1 LFTGSHYCTGTHC
14 FAFERRNSDA
24 TARCEP
30 QPGGWGHT
38 HLVHGVPGRNA
49 PAMGAHVQVHSRK
62 TGKSDLA
69 LERGNQQTC
78 EFCGTTSYASTVF
91 KLQQPRA
98 LVISD
103 LQGKHRPWSRARK
116 LRELNST
123 RCCAKDRKTDSSPSP
138 RWPSEG
144 LNLCRGSYFSFHAK
158 TPRGASKIHY
168 PWYLSR
174 PRNCK
179 VLFAPSPGL
188 VSLAAAAN
196 LTAWLGF

>member
-1 LFTGSHYCTGTHC
+1 MVEYLVSWCICTLASIRLPQCPCLQAATTHC

-38 HLVHGVPGRNA
+38 HLVNGVPGRTA

-62 TGKSDLA
+62 IGKSDLA

-103 LQGKHRPWSRARK
+103 LQGKH
-116 LRELNST
+116 
-123 RCCAKDRKTDSSPSP
+123 
-138 RWPSEG
+138 
-144 LNLCRGSYFSFHAK
+144 
-158 TPRGASKIHY
+158 
-168 PWYLSR
+168 
-174 PRNCK
+174 
-179 VLFAPSPGL
+179 SPGRAHA
-188 VSLAAAAN
+188 SSES
-196 LTAWLGF
+196 